1 MGLNNDKGRE
11 YELHVAKIVRR
22 KVGKGTMRNRGS
34 HANWHRR
41 SDIYT
46 ELPIHLEAKHHENV
60 RIKEWMEQAEAAKS
74 FSQTAVVAFR
84 IEEEDYACL
93 KLTDLL
99 DLFVQVADQQLE
111 IEDLRAPIPV
121 PTAPAQPEDSVLAD
135 VEKPRKSA
143 KVEAETL
150 ARQATE
156 RKAANEELK
165 MCRNGHIVAVG
176 NKCMWKGCQYSTT
189 AKKAKA
195 KKEGK

>member
-22 KVGKGTMRNRGS
+22 KVGKNTKRNAGS

-74 FSQTAVVAFR
+74 FNQTAVVAFR

-99 DLFVQVADQQLE
+99 DLFVQIADQQLE
-111 IEDLRAPIPV
+111 IDDLRAPIPM
-121 PTAPAQPEDSVLAD
+121 TSAQPENSVLANVD
-135 VEKPRKSA
+135 KPHKSA
-143 KVEAETL
+143 KVEAEEL

-156 RKAANEELK
+156 RKASNEELK
-165 MCRNGHIVAVG
+165 MCRNGHIVSYG
-176 NKCMWKGCQYSTT
+176 NKCMWKGCQYSST

>member
-1 MGLNNDKGRE
+1 MGLNNEKGRA
-11 YELHVAKIVRR
+11 YEMHVAKIVRR
-22 KVGKGTMRNRGS
+22 KVGKGTMRNAGS

-99 DLFVQVADQQLE
+99 DLFVQIADQHLE
-111 IEDLRAPIPV
+111 IEDLRAPV
-121 PTAPAQPEDSVLAD
+121 PAQPEHSVLANVD
-135 VEKPRKSA
+135 KPHKSA
-143 KVEAETL
+143 KVEAEEL

-165 MCRNGHIVAVG
+165 LCRNGHIVSVG

-189 AKKAKA
+189 AKKPKA